1 MKKNSGP
8 ITFKKKKKK
17 KGEMGS
23 QAKNSVQICFFAKP
37 NRRKERGREVEG
49 KEEEGESRGR
59 SVFLSSTL
67 SAEPSKLIAGHFMC
81 MLN

>member
-1 MKKNSGP
+1 MFLDPGP
-8 ITFKKKKKK
+8 ITFFFLRRDRLAGK
-17 KGEMGS
+17 EQCANLFPC
-23 QAKNSVQICFFAKP
+23 QAEQT
-37 NRRKERGREVEG
+37 EREREVEG

-59 SVFLSSTL
+59 RVFLSSTL